1 MRDVY
6 TAILR
11 AYSGIFFNPSVRF
24 GGILLLLTFL
34 NPNMGIAGLVSVLS
48 AYAFAR
54 VVGFRE
60 RFLRLDYYIYNPL
73 LVGLALGY
81 LFRIGPL
88 SFPFFILAGVLT
100 FLLTYSLSNFS
111 WYYLRLPVL
120 SLPFVIA
127 VLLLYLASLRFTN
140 LFVLSLYPKPVPT
153 LPFQLPLPVEGFF
166 RSLGAIVFSPYVIS
180 GAVIFVSLLAVS
192 RILALL
198 AVLGYTVGVVTQALL
213 VGSLYQ
219 AVGDLSAFNYI
230 LIAMAVGGVFLIPSP
245 RSYAFALLSVALSV
259 PIVEGVKTFWE
270 AYGLPAFALPF
281 NLTVLLLL
289 YVLLV
294 AGYGYVTLWYR
305 GTPERTLDGYLT
317 YTRRFPYTGREIA
330 LPFAGEWT
338 VWQAFDGEWT
348 HRGPW
353 RYAYDFVIADPE
365 GRTFRGDGSRL
376 TDYYAFGKPVLSP
389 VDGVVV
395 EVADGLEDNP
405 PGQADRENNY
415 GNYVLLWD
423 YRGFYVLVAH
433 LKKGSVRVK
442 AGDRVLRGSLLGQ
455 CGNSGYSPQPHI
467 HIHVQASPKVGSP
480 TLPFKFVSYVSS
492 GRFLDVGLPEVSER
506 VEPVYPSKA
515 LLNRFNLLI
524 DQRMLFKVREKG
536 REYDLACTVK
546 MDSYGYFYLTDGKTR
561 LYFGINNS
569 TFYFY
574 NLTGDASSPLRYF
587 LLAVPK
593 LPLIDRPGL
602 SWGDALPF
610 LSLPPLLRS
619 FYLLLSSFKHDLL
632 SVRTSLHLTP
642 EGKVKGKAALPG
654 GPIEVEASVA
664 PDLFYDLVRF
674 GDVVLERKELGWEG
688 LR

>member
-1 MRDVY
+1 
-6 TAILR
+6 
-11 AYSGIFFNPSVRF
+11 
-24 GGILLLLTFL
+24 
-34 NPNMGIAGLVSVLS
+34 MGIAGLVSVLS

-54 VVGFRE
+54 VLGFRE

-81 LFRIGPL
+81 LFRINPL

-100 FLLTYSLSNFS
+100 FLLTYFLSNFS
-111 WYYLRLPVL
+111 WHYLRLPVL
-120 SLPFVIA
+120 SLPFVI
-127 VLLLYLASLRFTN
+127 VVIILYLASSRFTN
-140 LFVLSLYPKPVPT
+140 LFVLSLYPKPVLSFPVS
-153 LPFQLPLPVEGFF
+153 LPLPVEGFF
-166 RSLGAIVFSPYVIS
+166 RSLGAVIFSPYVVS
-180 GAVIFVSLLAVS
+180 GIVIFLALLAVS

-198 AVLGYTVGVVTQALL
+198 AVLGYTVGVITQALL

-230 LIAMAVGGVFLIPSP
+230 LIALAIGGVFLIPSP

-270 AYGLPAFALPF
+270 AYGLPAFAFPF
-281 NLTVLLLL
+281 NMTVLLLL

-294 AGYGYVTLWYR
+294 AGYRYVTLWYR

-317 YTRRFPYTGREIA
+317 YSRRFPYSGRELY

-353 RYAYDFVIADPE
+353 RYAYDFVITDPD

-389 VDGVVV
+389 VDGTVV
-395 EVADGLEDNP
+395 EITDGVEDNP
-405 PGQADRENNY
+405 PGQANKENNY

-433 LKKGSVRVK
+433 LRKGSVRVK
-442 AGDRVLRGSLLGQ
+442 PGDRVLKGSLLGQ

-492 GRFLDVGLPEVSER
+492 GRFLDVGLPGTSER
-506 VEPVYPSKA
+506 VEPVYPNKA

-524 DQRMLFKVREKG
+524 DHRLTFRVQEKG
-536 REYDLACTVK
+536 REYDLVCTVK
-546 MDSYGYFYLTDGKTR
+546 MDSYGYFYLTDGKAR

-574 NLTGDASSPLRYF
+574 NLTGDTSSPLRYL

-593 LPLIDRPGL
+593 LPLIDRAGL
-602 SWGDALPF
+602 RWEDTLPF
-610 LSLPPLLRS
+610 LSLPPVLRS
-619 FYLLLSSFKHDLL
+619 LYLLLASFNHELL
-632 SVRTSLHLTP
+632 HVKTALRLSP
-642 EGKVKGKAALPG
+642 EGKVVGEASLPG
-654 GPIEVEASVA
+654 NSVEVEARIA
-664 PDLFYDLVRF
+664 PDLFYDYLRF
-674 GDVVLERKELGWEG
+674 GGVILRRTALEWENTG
-688 LR
+688 SP